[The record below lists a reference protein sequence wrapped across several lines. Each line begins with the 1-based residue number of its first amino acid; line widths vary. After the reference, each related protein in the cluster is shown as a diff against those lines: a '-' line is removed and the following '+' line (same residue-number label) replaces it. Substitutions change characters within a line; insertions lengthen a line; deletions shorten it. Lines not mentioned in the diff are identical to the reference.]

1 MFEEL
6 HLCSWAVARH
16 VNAPFVDERA
26 RYLTYCAQRGDSLLT
41 LAIKANMLIHVA
53 QRLSRCSDVG
63 IAVQRL
69 SAVGQRGGDR
79 CIPWARELL
88 RRWGRK
94 KFMILVR
101 PWLRFLGWWHEPI
114 IVVPFQEHLDEYCR
128 WIREVRGL
136 TEQTCD
142 AQRQYAVQFLRWY
155 AGKRRPLID
164 LRLLDVDRYLADGG
178 ATGWCRTSVRN
189 VATALRAFFRF
200 GAAQGWSP
208 RYLADSICA
217 PRIYAAEK
225 LPAGPDWA
233 DVKRLLAAARTRSP
247 RDVRDR
253 PILML
258 FAVYGLRAT
267 EVAHLRLEDLDWDHD
282 LLHVRRV
289 KRRGRQS
296 YPLLHSMKDALSRYV
311 SAVRH
316 PGVDQEVFLGLKSPF
331 RPLGRAGL
339 HTMVSRRLTALDLR
353 ATTTHHGPHSLRHAC
368 AARLVAEG
376 LSLKEIGDHLGH
388 RSTSA
393 TRIYAK
399 VDLPGLR
406 EVATFDLGEL
416 S

>member
-1 MFEEL
+1 
-6 HLCSWAVARH
+6 
-16 VNAPFVDERA
+16 
-26 RYLTYCAQRGDSLLT
+26 
-41 LAIKANMLIHVA
+41 
-53 QRLSRCSDVG
+53 
-63 IAVQRL
+63 
-69 SAVGQRGGDR
+69 
-79 CIPWARELL
+79 
-88 RRWGRK
+88 
-94 KFMILVR
+94 
-101 PWLRFLGWWHEPI
+101 
-114 IVVPFQEHLDEYCR
+114 
-128 WIREVRGL
+128 
-136 TEQTCD
+136 
-142 AQRQYAVQFLRWY
+142 
-155 AGKRRPLID
+155 
-164 LRLLDVDRYLADGG
+164 
-178 ATGWCRTSVRN
+178 
-189 VATALRAFFRF
+189 
-200 GAAQGWSP
+200 
-208 RYLADSICA
+208 
-217 PRIYAAEK
+217 
-225 LPAGPDWA
+225 
-233 DVKRLLAAARTRSP
+233 
-247 RDVRDR
+247 
-253 PILML
+253 
-258 FAVYGLRAT
+258 
-267 EVAHLRLEDLDWDHD
+267 
-282 LLHVRRV
+282 LHVRRV

>member
-16 VNAPFVDERA
+16 LDAPFADERA
-26 RYLTYCAQRGDSLLT
+26 RYLTYCAERGDSLLT
-41 LAIKANMLIHVA
+41 LAMKASMLIHVA
-53 QRLSRCSDVG
+53 RRLSLCSDVSV
-63 IAVQRL
+63 AVERL

-79 CIPWARELL
+79 GAAWTRELI

-101 PWLRFLGWWHEPI
+101 PWLRFLGWWDEPI

-128 WIREVRGL
+128 WMREVRGL

-155 AGKRRPLID
+155 GGKRRPLID
-164 LRLLDVDRYLADGG
+164 LRLLDVDRYLAEGG
-178 ATGWCRTSVRN
+178 ATGWCRISVRN
-189 VATALRAFFRF
+189 VATALRAFLRF
-200 GAAQGWSP
+200 GATQGWSP
-208 RYLADSICA
+208 RHLADSICA
-217 PRIYAAEK
+217 PRIYADEK

-267 EVAHLRLEDLDWDHD
+267 EVAQLRLEDLDWDHD

-296 YPLLHSMKDALSRYV
+296 YPLLRSMKDALSRYLTT
-311 SAVRH
+311 VRH
-316 PGVDQEVFLGLKSPF
+316 HSIYQEVFLGLKSPF
-331 RPLGRAGL
+331 LPLERAGL
-339 HTMVSRRLTALDLR
+339 YTMVSKRLKALDLR
-353 ATTTHHGPHSLRHAC
+353 TATTHHGPHSLRHAC

>member
-16 VNAPFVDERA
+16 LSAPFAEERA
-26 RYLTYCAQRGDSLLT
+26 RYVTYCAERGDSLLT
-41 LAIKANMLIHVA
+41 LSDKANKLIHVA
-53 QRLSRCSDVG
+53 RQLSLCPNVG
-63 IAVQRL
+63 VAVRRL
-69 SAVGQRGGDR
+69 SAVDQGRGDR
-79 CIPWARELL
+79 DLAWTRKLI
-88 RRWGRK
+88 RRWGRER
-94 KFMILVR
+94 FMIFAR
-101 PWLRFLGWWHEPI
+101 PWLRFLGWWHEPT

-142 AQRQYAVQFLRWY
+142 AQRQYAIQFVRWY
-155 AGKRRPLID
+155 GGKRRALID
-164 LRLLDVDRYLADGG
+164 LRPLDIDRYLAEGG
-178 ATGWCRTSVRN
+178 ATRWCRISVRD
-189 VATALRAFFRF
+189 VATALKSFFRF
-200 GAAQGWSP
+200 GATQGWSP

-217 PRIYAAEK
+217 PRIYADEK
-225 LPAGPDWA
+225 LPAGPDWT
-233 DVKRLLAAARTRSP
+233 DVKRLLAAARTNSP

-258 FAVYGLRAT
+258 FAIYGLRAT
-267 EVAHLRLEDLDWDHD
+267 EVAQLRLEDLDWEHD

-289 KRRGRQS
+289 KRRGRQV
-296 YPLLHSMKDALSRYV
+296 YPLLSSMREALIQYLKRVRRHSV
-311 SAVRH
+311 H
-316 PGVDQEVFLGLKSPF
+316 QEVFLALKSPF
-331 RPLGRAGL
+331 LPLKRDGL
-339 HTMVSRRLTALDLR
+339 YTIVSKRLMALDLR
-353 ATTTHHGPHSLRHAC
+353 AASTHHGPHCLRHAC

-388 RSTSA
+388 RTTSA

-406 EVATFDLGEL
+406 EVAAFDLGEL

>member
-6 HLCSWAVARH
+6 HLYPWAVARH
-16 VNAPFVDERA
+16 LNAPFADERA
-26 RYLTYCAQRGDSLLT
+26 RYLTYCAERGDSQLT
-41 LAIKANMLIHVA
+41 LATKANMLIHVA
-53 QRLSRCSDVG
+53 WRLSLCPDVG
-63 IAVQRL
+63 VAVERL
-69 SAVGQRGGDR
+69 GAVGKGSGDR
-79 CIPWARELL
+79 GVAWARDLI

-94 KFMILVR
+94 KFMIVAR
-101 PWLRFLGWWHEPI
+101 PWLRFLGWWYEPI
-114 IVVPFQEHLDEYCR
+114 VVVPFQEHLDEYCR

-155 AGKRRPLID
+155 AGKRRSLID
-164 LRLLDVDRYLADGG
+164 LRLLDVDRYLAEGG
-178 ATGWCRTSVRN
+178 ATRWCRISVRD
-189 VATALRAFFRF
+189 VATALRAFLRF
-200 GAAQGWSP
+200 GATQGWSP
-208 RYLADSICA
+208 RHLADSICA
-217 PRIYAAEK
+217 PRIYADEK

-233 DVKRLLAAARTRSP
+233 DVKRLLAAARTGSP
-247 RDVRDR
+247 SDVRDR

-258 FAVYGLRAT
+258 FAIYGLRAT
-267 EVAHLRLEDLDWDHD
+267 EVAQLRLEDLDWDHD

-296 YPLLHSMKDALSRYV
+296 YPLLRSMKDALSRYLKT
-311 SAVRH
+311 VRH
-316 PGVDQEVFLGLKSPF
+316 HCIYQEVFLGLKSPF
-331 RPLGRAGL
+331 LPLGRAGL
-339 HTMVSRRLTALDLR
+339 YTMVSKRLRSLDLR
-353 ATTTHHGPHSLRHAC
+353 ATTAHHGPHSLRHAC

-399 VDLPGLR
+399 VDLSGLR